1 MNKDINEQEIF
12 KQDNVNKINQLINYL
27 NEQLIK
33 IKKSNN
39 YELNNEILLTIKTL
53 KRAAFELEYTFL
65 AYAAKNIN
73 YDSLLK
79 SEQESTK
86 SAVNDE
92 AEKEQDKQE
101 LNKFVNYSDNPNY
114 GPFRKVIINIMQN
127 NDINPKEIQRELAVF
142 LAQEYDHSET
152 SEDISL
158 AYIAP
163 DYQNAFIK
171 HMDNYVKTRKNKK

>member
-1 MNKDINEQEIF
+1 MSKDINQQEIF
-12 KQDNVNKINQLINYL
+12 KQDNIHKINQLINYL

-39 YELNNEILLTIKTL
+39 YELNNEILLTIKTI
-53 KRAAFELEYTFL
+53 KRAAFELEYTFI
-65 AYAAKNIN
+65 ACVAKNIN
-73 YDSLLK
+73 FNGLHK
-79 SEQESTK
+79 NQQEITK
-86 SAVNDE
+86 SAVNE
-92 AEKEQDKQE
+92 ETKEQDKQE
-101 LNKFVNYSDNPNY
+101 LNKFVDYSDNPNY
-114 GPFRKVIINIMQN
+114 GPFRKVIISIMQN
-127 NDINPKEIQRELAVF
+127 NDINPKEIQRELAIF

-152 SEDISL
+152 SENISL

>member
-1 MNKDINEQEIF
+1 MSKDINQQEIF
-12 KQDNVNKINQLINYL
+12 KQDNEQKINQLINYL

-73 YDSLLK
+73 FNGLFK
-79 SEQESTK
+79 NQQEITESV
-86 SAVNDE
+86 VNDE
-92 AEKEQDKQE
+92 KEKEQDKPE
-101 LNKFVNYSDNPNY
+101 LNKFVDYSDNPNY
-114 GPFRKVIINIMQN
+114 GPFRKVIISIMQN
-127 NDINPKEIQRELAVF
+127 NDINPKEIQRELAIF

-152 SEDISL
+152 SENISL

-163 DYQNAFIK
+163 DYQNTFIK
-171 HMDNYVKTRKNKK
+171 HMDNYAKTRKNKK